1 MIILMNLNQEIKK
14 FKFNSNII
22 CNISQNI
29 KELQNDKK
37 YDEIKSIIHKIK
49 IDNWKKFLEEL
60 VKLKVSNNVKEYFL
74 RMKLYTYIGRNVSI
88 LNDLKI
94 KKMEKQ

>member
-1 MIILMNLNQEIKK
+1 MRYFSNYIWIK
-14 FKFNSNII
+14 FTSNII
-22 CNISQNI
+22 RNISQKI
-29 KELQNDKK
+29 KELKNDKK

-74 RMKLYTYIGRNVSI
+74 RMKFYTDIGRNVSI

>member
-1 MIILMNLNQEIKK
+1 MYRKK
-14 FKFNSNII
+14 
-22 CNISQNI
+22 I
-29 KELQNDKK
+29 KELQKDKK

-60 VKLKVSNNVKEYFL
+60 VKLKVNNNVKEYFL
-74 RMKLYTYIGRNVSI
+74 RMKFYTDIGRNVSI

-94 KKMEKQ
+94 KKMEKQK